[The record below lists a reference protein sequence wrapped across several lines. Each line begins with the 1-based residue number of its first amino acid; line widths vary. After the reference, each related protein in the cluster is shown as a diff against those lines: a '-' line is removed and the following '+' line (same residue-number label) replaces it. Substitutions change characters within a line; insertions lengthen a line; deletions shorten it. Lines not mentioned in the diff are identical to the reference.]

1 MLHGNVLLRGW
12 TVTDVSF
19 YTTELPEYMAVEL
32 VRGLNEDTV
41 HVAAALTYTILVIL
55 AALLARGRTRGREG
69 TIRMLIAGGAMLAP
83 QLGDG
88 VRLALSQPDHLGTS
102 VPMLACFLILDRAPR
117 RWYTPVMLTV
127 LLSAVVVGDRIAL
140 LDAAVPLVVVGGSR
154 AYQAVV
160 RDREP
165 VIAHWF
171 ELSLVAVGVITFA
184 AAKVATWVLIHLGG
198 YTSLPLVNTF
208 TRSAA
213 MPGHIWATIEGVLNL
228 YGADF
233 FEMHFQV
240 TALFALVHLAGAGL
254 AAWAVGRCLR
264 RFFGIEDLVAQ
275 VLVVGI
281 VVNLLSYVFSIVPL
295 AWYDAREIAPVLPFG
310 AVLAGRLLARP
321 LGKAGLYPVLTCVL
335 GCYVVAL
342 LNGVSQPVAVSTE
355 HSLAGW
361 LEAHHLTTGL
371 GTYAEDNLTTVTSG
385 GKVALRTVTWTSRG
399 AVPRLYESDR
409 SWYDSRHSYANFVV
423 TNTADGTASLIPRGD
438 ILALAGPPAHVYHYK
453 SFTIMVWNTNLLA
466 RLGSHSSTSPGNLPV
481 VTQPDYQN

>member
-1 MLHGNVLLRGW
+1 
-12 TVTDVSF
+12 
-19 YTTELPEYMAVEL
+19 
-32 VRGLNEDTV
+32 
-41 HVAAALTYTILVIL
+41 
-55 AALLARGRTRGREG
+55 
-69 TIRMLIAGGAMLAP
+69 
-83 QLGDG
+83 
-88 VRLALSQPDHLGTS
+88 
-102 VPMLACFLILDRAPR
+102 MLACFLILDRAPR

-127 LLSAVVVGDRIAL
+127 LLSVVVVGDRLVL
-140 LDAAVPLVVVGGSR
+140 LDAAVPLAVVGGIHV
-154 AYQAVV
+154 YQAVV

-171 ELSLVAVGVITFA
+171 ELSLVAVGVVTFA
-184 AAKVATWVLIHLGG
+184 AAKVATRVLIHLGG

-213 MPGHIWATIEGVLNL
+213 MPGHIWATVEGVLNL

-233 FEMHFQV
+233 FEMHFQA
-240 TALFALVHLAGAGL
+240 TALFALVHLAGVGL
-254 AAWAVGRCLR
+254 AAWAAGRCLR

-295 AWYDAREIAPVLPFG
+295 AWYDAREIGPVLPFG

-335 GCYVVAL
+335 GCYVFAL

-361 LEAHHLTTGL
+361 LETHHLTTGL

-385 GKVALRTVTWTSRG
+385 GKVDLRTVTWTSRG

-409 SWYDSRHSYANFVV
+409 AWYDPRRSYANFVV
-423 TNTADGTASLIPRGD
+423 TSTADPAASLIPRED

-453 SFTIMVWNTNLLA
+453 SFTIMVWNTNLFA
-466 RLGSHSSTSPGNLPV
+466 RLGSHSSASPGNLPV
-481 VTQPDYQN
+481 VAQPDYQN